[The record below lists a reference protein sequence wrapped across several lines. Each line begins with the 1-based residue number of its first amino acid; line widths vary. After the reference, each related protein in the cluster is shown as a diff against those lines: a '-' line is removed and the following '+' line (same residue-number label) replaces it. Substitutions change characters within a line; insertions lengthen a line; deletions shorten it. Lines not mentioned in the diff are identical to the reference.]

1 VNAAAGRGVGSPG
14 FRRDPPDR
22 RPLVSEFLQSSRS
35 TLWFNPAASVWAAGG
50 EWGIDMFHFCR
61 RGSIAVFAFSLAV
74 VASPANAF
82 ELSGVWSTDAEVC
95 DKVFVR
101 KGNQVNFA
109 EMSDLYGSGFVI
121 DGKQIQGKAARCTI
135 ESTKQD
141 GDSLKLSAACATS
154 IMTQKFEFQV
164 KFVDNDN
171 LVRSF
176 PDIPGMS
183 VRYYRCKI

>member
-1 VNAAAGRGVGSPG
+1 MILTV
-14 FRRDPPDR
+14 
-22 RPLVSEFLQSSRS
+22 VSEFLQSRRS
-35 TLWFNPAASVWAAGG
+35 ALCFRPSAGVWAPGADG
-50 EWGIDMFHFCR
+50 GIDMFHRCR
-61 RGSIAVFAFSLAV
+61 TAGVAVFAFGVAV
-74 VASPANAF
+74 LASPPLANAF

-95 DKVFVR
+95 DKVFVK
-101 KGNQVNFA
+101 KGNQVEFA

-121 DGKQIQGKAARCTI
+121 DGKQIRGKAARCTI

-154 IMTQKFEFQV
+154 IMTQKFDFQV
-164 KFVDNDN
+164 KFVDDNN

>member
-1 VNAAAGRGVGSPG
+1 MLHS
-14 FRRDPPDR
+14 
-22 RPLVSEFLQSSRS
+22 
-35 TLWFNPAASVWAAGG
+35 
-50 EWGIDMFHFCR
+50 CR
-61 RGSIAVFAFSLAV
+61 TGSIAIFAFSLAV
-74 VASPANAF
+74 LASPAPASAF

-101 KGNQVNFA
+101 KGNQVEFA

-121 DGKQIQGKAARCTI
+121 DGKRIQGKAARCTI

-141 GDSLKLSAACATS
+141 GDSLKLAAACATS
-154 IMTQKFEFQV
+154 IMTQKFDFQV